1 MRRNVT
7 PVHLY
12 AGPRDCSL
20 YLVYRAA
27 CLIAGVLGLLSGTVE
42 AQELPPLPRG
52 QSLPKPLPPLPQR
65 SRSGQ
70 TQPRPV
76 PPRRGGFRE
85 EARVERVV
93 IDAHVTDDDGE
104 PIRDLRATDFVVKVD
119 GKRVPLESVEWVPA
133 GASESPTPKLG
144 EFVESETPTMPE
156 PVLAYPQGRLIVLF
170 YQTDLEPLRIH
181 GFLRMAQYTDRFLQ
195 TLIAT
200 DRVAVVS
207 FDSHLK
213 LRQDFTDDRKKIRA
227 AMLACLRKAEPVRI
241 EPGPFPSLARNF
253 DYAKA
258 LRAAT
263 PERGLDLVARAL
275 EPIPG
280 GKSMLYF
287 GWGLGTVGGITG
299 PVPSERKEYYRA
311 LRSLS
316 AARVNI
322 FTLDITDADYH
333 TLEYRL
339 EAVSDATGGTYQKT
353 HLFPQAAL
361 DRVTRAISGRYVL
374 VFVKPNLQR
383 GMHDVEVKLAGK
395 RKGHVSARSYY
406 ED

>member
-1 MRRNVT
+1 MK
-7 PVHLY
+7 PGAFL
-12 AGPRDCSL
+12 L
-20 YLVYRAA
+20 
-27 CLIAGVLGLLSGTVE
+27 AGVFGFSAVLL
-42 AQELPPLPRG
+42 AQD
-52 QSLPKPLPPLPQR
+52 LPPLPQR
-65 SRSGQ
+65 EEPLPSLPRRSP
-70 TQPRPV
+70 TPAPRPDT
-76 PPRRGGFRE
+76 FRE

-93 IDAHVTDDDGE
+93 IDAHVTEDDGE
-104 PIRDLRATDFVVKVD
+104 PIRDLVAADFVVRVD

-133 GASESPTPKLG
+133 SAPEAAAPVAGEVAWTDAPTIA
-144 EFVESETPTMPE
+144 E
-156 PVLAYPQGRLIVLF
+156 PVLAYPPGRLIVLF
-170 YQTDLEPLRIH
+170 YQTDHEPVRIA
-181 GFLRMAQYTDRFLQ
+181 GFLRMGTRIDQFLE
-195 TLIAT
+195 TLLPT

-213 LRQDFTDDRKKIRA
+213 LRQDFTDDSAKIRA
-227 AMLACLRKAEPVRI
+227 AMIACLRTAEPPPV
-241 EPGPFPSLARNF
+241 EPGPFPSLARHF
-253 DYAKA
+253 DYA
-258 LRAAT
+258 AARDAST

-287 GWGLGTVGGITG
+287 GWGLGTVGGLTG
-299 PVPSERKEYYRA
+299 PVPSERREYRNA

-339 EAVSDATGGTYQKT
+339 EGVSDATGGTYQKT
-353 HLFPQAAL
+353 HLFPGAAL

-374 VFVKPNLQR
+374 VFVKPAGPR
-383 GMHDVEVKLAGK
+383 GVHDVEVKLAT
-395 RKGHVSARSYY
+395 RKGRVSARSFY

>member
-1 MRRNVT
+1 MSVRT
-7 PVHLY
+7 
-12 AGPRDCSL
+12 AASL
-20 YLVYRAA
+20 LVG
-27 CLIAGVLGLLSGTVE
+27 ILGLLPAAAN
-42 AQELPPLPRG
+42 AQDLPPLPRG
-52 QSLPKPLPPLPQR
+52 RGIAKPLPALPQK
-65 SRSGQ
+65 
-70 TQPRPV
+70 PRAVPNP
-76 PPRRGGFRE
+76 PPRSAAPSRPGTFRE

-93 IDAHVTDDDGE
+93 IDAHVTYDDGE
-104 PIRDLRATDFVVKVD
+104 PIRDLVAADFVVKVD
-119 GKRVPLESVEWVPA
+119 GRRVPLESIEWVSASVPESATLKPGDITWGEAPA
-133 GASESPTPKLG
+133 LT
-144 EFVESETPTMPE
+144 E
-156 PVLAYPQGRLIVLF
+156 PVLAYPPGRVIVLF
-170 YQTDLEPLRIH
+170 YQTDYEPLRIA
-181 GFLRMAQYTDRFLQ
+181 GFLRMAQYTDRFLE
-195 TLIAT
+195 TLVDT

-213 LRQDFTDDRKKIRA
+213 LRQDFTNSREKIRA
-227 AMLACLRKAEPVRI
+227 AMLSCLRTAEPARI
-241 EPGPFPSLARNF
+241 DPGPFPSLARNF

-258 LRAAT
+258 RRAVT

-287 GWGLGTVGGITG
+287 GWGLGTIGGLTG
-299 PVPSERKEYYRA
+299 AIPTEQKDYARA
-311 LRSLS
+311 LYSLS

-333 TLEYRL
+333 TLEGRL
-339 EAVSDATGGTYQKT
+339 VGVSDATGGTYQKT

-374 VFVKPNLQR
+374 VFVKPNLPR
-383 GMHDVEVKLAGK
+383 GAHDVEVRLAGK